1 MDKRKLEIGVSYE
14 EFLYVLHSFAILYQ
28 FIVHL
33 LSTTICMSH
42 SHLSIKMFESPIKLK
57 MGWKEI
63 KMRDSIKV
71 GSDPVCL

>member
-1 MDKRKLEIGVSYE
+1 
-14 EFLYVLHSFAILYQ
+14 
-28 FIVHL
+28 
-33 LSTTICMSH
+33 MSH

-57 MGWKEI
+57 IGWKEI

>member
-33 LSTTICMSH
+33 LYPPRYVCRIVIC
-42 SHLSIKMFESPIKLK
+42 PLK
-57 MGWKEI
+57 CS
-63 KMRDSIKV
+63 RV
-71 GSDPVCL
+71 Q